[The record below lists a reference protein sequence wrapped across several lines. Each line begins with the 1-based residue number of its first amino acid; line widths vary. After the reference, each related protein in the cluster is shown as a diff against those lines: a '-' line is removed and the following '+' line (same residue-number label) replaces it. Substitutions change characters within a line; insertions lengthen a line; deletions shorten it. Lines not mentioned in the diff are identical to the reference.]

1 MDRSHVLNILPK
13 RLEEYM
19 REAEYDLKL
28 DEMNIKEKALLR
40 SSLGAKW
47 CRYSFE
53 EERYKKTLTNQIDLA
68 LEIDQIAFVIKEMK
82 SKIKL
87 ADVIRK
93 LFDEQDSTYLVE
105 RQLFNDLLKVWVADI
120 TEGDINKYEIIYT
133 IKETFRCRR
142 QDSYFDFLLM
152 CCQEGETNDTTL

>member
-53 EERYKKTLTNQIDLA
+53 EERYKKTLTNQIDILK
-68 LEIDQIAFVIKEMK
+68 EQIK
-82 SKIKL
+82 
-87 ADVIRK
+87 
-93 LFDEQDSTYLVE
+93 QN
-105 RQLFNDLLKVWVADI
+105 LFNKQQSAITSQSAAADKLISISIEKALVNDPTYKKLKEALNVQDDIIRLINEIQKQISMFGYDLTNAREILKLEQI
-120 TEGDINKYEIIYT
+120 
-133 IKETFRCRR
+133 
-142 QDSYFDFLLM
+142 
-152 CCQEGETNDTTL
+152 

>member
-53 EERYKKTLTNQIDLA
+53 EERYKKTLINQIDILK
-68 LEIDQIAFVIKEMK
+68 EQIK
-82 SKIKL
+82 
-87 ADVIRK
+87 
-93 LFDEQDSTYLVE
+93 QN
-105 RQLFNDLLKVWVADI
+105 LFNKQQSAITSQSAAADKLISISIEKALTTDPTYKKLKEAISVQEDIIRLINEIQKQISMFGYDLTNAREILKLEQI
-120 TEGDINKYEIIYT
+120 
-133 IKETFRCRR
+133 
-142 QDSYFDFLLM
+142 
-152 CCQEGETNDTTL
+152 

>member
-53 EERYKKTLTNQIDLA
+53 EERYKKTLTNQIDILKEQIKQNLFKSQQTAITSQSAAADKLISISIEKA
-68 LEIDQIAFVIKEMK
+68 LVTDPTYKKLKEALNVQEDIIRLINEIQKQISMFGYDLTNAREIL
-82 SKIKL
+82 KL
-87 ADVIRK
+87 
-93 LFDEQDSTYLVE
+93 EQ
-105 RQLFNDLLKVWVADI
+105 I
-120 TEGDINKYEIIYT
+120 
-133 IKETFRCRR
+133 
-142 QDSYFDFLLM
+142 
-152 CCQEGETNDTTL
+152 